1 MPFTAPDCQR
11 RVRDSFAAQTFMSII
26 GANIVAL
33 EPGLCDLALDDDR
46 CLKPTPKQGATP

>member
-26 GANIVAL
+26 RANIVAL
-33 EPGLCDLALDDDR
+33 EPGLCDLAL
-46 CLKPTPKQGATP
+46 LPPSA